1 MSPFI
6 KSEKVTGKEK
16 EKDKDDE
23 AEERKEPHLKG
34 TPEKDQSP
42 LEEQRNGKSKPLQPN
57 KVPESFPCQIG
68 ESIPLEKSTKQKGN
82 AHDEAEEQLSGGR
95 RVPLSYT
102 DAVQNEKFSPFIRC
116 EKVTQGKKEKGKD
129 DKAEE
134 QKEPHLKATPEKDQ
148 SPLNEQRNG
157 KSKP

>member
-6 KSEKVTGKEK
+6 KSEKVTEKEK

-23 AEERKEPHLKG
+23 AEEWKEPHLKA
-34 TPEKDQSP
+34 TPDKDQSP

-68 ESIPLEKSTKQKGN
+68 ESMPIKKSTKQKGN
-82 AHDEAEEQLSGGR
+82 ARDEAKEQLSGGR

-102 DAVQNEKFSPFIRC
+102 DAVQKEKFSPFIRC
-116 EKVTQGKKEKGKD
+116 EKVTEGKKEKGKD

-148 SPLNEQRNG
+148 SPLDEQRNG